1 MIGLALAAALALSP
15 LTGIG
20 APPLPTEIMVVPPE
34 LRAILQEQVLD
45 KTRNKSQRLEL
56 LVGMMS
62 KSSLDIQYHDDATQ
76 TVAQS
81 FQSRQANCLTHT
93 LMFLALAREAGLNAY
108 PQEIEETLAW
118 HQEDGIVYRTSH
130 VNAGINIGTRRYVVD
145 VGSSFIIGR
154 RPAKQVSQSRLLAH
168 YYNNRAAQLLAE
180 GNLPLALAHAEI
192 AISLDATFPTTWS
205 NTGVLYLRNGD
216 RSAAEQAYLRALALK
231 PTHTGALFNL
241 IGLYERTGDR
251 VRAAEM
257 RARLDKLQSTD
268 PFHEFLRGVE
278 FENIGDGPNA
288 VSSYR
293 RVIAVLGNE
302 HRFHYRL
309 SRAYLLTGNQR
320 AARHALQ
327 RALALC
333 GNDPV
338 CAQYQVELNALR
350 SD

>member
-1 MIGLALAAALALSP
+1 MMGLALAAALALSP

-20 APPLPTEIMVVPPE
+20 APPLPAEIMIVPPE
-34 LRAILQEQVLD
+34 LRAMLQKQVLD

-62 KSSLDIQYHDDATQ
+62 ESGLNIQYHDDATQ

-81 FQSRQANCLTHT
+81 FESRQANCLTHT

-108 PQEIEETLAW
+108 PQEIEETLTW
-118 HQEDGIVYRTSH
+118 HQQDGIVYRTSH
-130 VNAGINIGTRRYVVD
+130 VNAGIAIGISRYVVD

-154 RPAKQVSQSRLLAH
+154 RPANQVSESRLLAH

-205 NTGVLYLRNGD
+205 NTGVIYLRNGD
-216 RSAAEQAYLRALALK
+216 RSGAERAYLRALALK

-241 IGLYERTGDR
+241 IGLYARTGDR
-251 VRAAEM
+251 VREAEM

-278 FENIGDGPNA
+278 FEKTGDGPNA

-293 RVIAVLGNE
+293 RVIAVLGDE

-327 RALALC
+327 RALAQC
-333 GNDPV
+333 RNNAI
-338 CAQYQVELNALR
+338 CTQYQAQLDELQPN
-350 SD
+350 